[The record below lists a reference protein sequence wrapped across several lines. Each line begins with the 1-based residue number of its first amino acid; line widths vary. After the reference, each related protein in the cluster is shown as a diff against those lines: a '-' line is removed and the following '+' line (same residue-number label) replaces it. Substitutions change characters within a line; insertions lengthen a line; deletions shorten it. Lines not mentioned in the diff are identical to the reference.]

1 MRQGLLLIAAV
12 LCGWQ
17 AYEVTCQSSESLE
30 GAAVQST
37 AAAARLIPL
46 HTSGSAAAAMA
57 NISDAMVASSKDRWW
72 EDSEDDDT
80 TCEATYARAP
90 RVVGLT
96 SSATA
101 HACANRC
108 RYVEFQRDCCTSQPQ
123 AACGLNILC
132 ERASETCVVSQ
143 LLVKVMHTA
152 GSRGHATAGCGAL
165 TSAGAWSM
173 AAPGCRKRRA

>member
-1 MRQGLLLIAAV
+1 MRQGLLLITAL

-17 AYEVTCQSSESLE
+17 AYEASCQRLESIG
-30 GAAVQST
+30 GASVQST

-57 NISDAMVASSKDRWW
+57 NISDAMLASSKDRWW

-108 RYVEFQRDCCTSQPQ
+108 RYLKFQRDCCNSATLQPEHPV
-123 AACGLNILC
+123 C
-132 ERASETCVVSQ
+132 ESMHDCIKF
-143 LLVKVMHTA
+143 LLSCIYIA
-152 GSRGHATAGCGAL
+152 GSRGHAMAGCGAP
-165 TSAGAWSM
+165 TSAAAWST